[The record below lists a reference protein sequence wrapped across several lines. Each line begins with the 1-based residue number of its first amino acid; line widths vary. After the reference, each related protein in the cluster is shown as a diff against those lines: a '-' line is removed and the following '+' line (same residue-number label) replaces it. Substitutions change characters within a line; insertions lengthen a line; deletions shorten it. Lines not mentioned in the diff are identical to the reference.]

1 LEPLEARTLLATC
14 HVTRLGD
21 FGAGADAGGGHSRGD
36 LRYCIN
42 KANTDPGPDTILFS
56 RTGTIRLN
64 SALPSLEGDLR
75 ITGPGANLL
84 TIDAQQTA
92 RVFYVPTGANVE
104 ISGLRLT
111 GGSDPA
117 SGGGVRNDG
126 ALMLRDS
133 SIVQNGLTG
142 GAGSGGSGAGI
153 YNTGALWIWNSSI
166 SENINDNQYAQG
178 GGIYNSGTLLVHS
191 SLISNNEISAIQFSG
206 LGTGGGIYNSSTG
219 AATIIDSTI
228 SLNLIEAPAAGNGA
242 GIFNY
247 GDVTIRNSLIANN
260 TILSDYPQ
268 GGGISINGGSVT
280 LINSTVSH
288 NSAVGGDGQGG
299 GIVLIGDSTL
309 SASYSTIAYNSASYA
324 GGGVYNGGTIYLY
337 STIVA
342 ANDSQFGSDLRLFFG
357 GFTSQGYNLVSDSS
371 GGSGYAPTDILDV
384 DAKLGP
390 LADNGGPTLT
400 HALLSGSP
408 AIDAGDPNPVEA
420 PMWDQRGPGF
430 SRIVSGRIDIGAYE
444 VQATGVARPAPY
456 LVLLVT
462 ADWDNELETKA

>member
-1 LEPLEARTLLATC
+1 
-14 HVTRLGD
+14 
-21 FGAGADAGGGHSRGD
+21 
-36 LRYCIN
+36 
-42 KANTDPGPDTILFS
+42 
-56 RTGTIRLN
+56 
-64 SALPSLEGDLR
+64 
-75 ITGPGANLL
+75 
-84 TIDAQQTA
+84 
-92 RVFYVPTGANVE
+92 
-104 ISGLRLT
+104 
-111 GGSDPA
+111 
-117 SGGGVRNDG
+117 
-126 ALMLRDS
+126 
-133 SIVQNGLTG
+133 
-142 GAGSGGSGAGI
+142 
-153 YNTGALWIWNSSI
+153 
-166 SENINDNQYAQG
+166 
-178 GGIYNSGTLLVHS
+178 
-191 SLISNNEISAIQFSG
+191 
-206 LGTGGGIYNSSTG
+206 
-219 AATIIDSTI
+219 
-228 SLNLIEAPAAGNGA
+228 
-242 GIFNY
+242 
-247 GDVTIRNSLIANN
+247 
-260 TILSDYPQ
+260 
-268 GGGISINGGSVT
+268 
-280 LINSTVSH
+280 
-288 NSAVGGDGQGG
+288 
-299 GIVLIGDSTL
+299 L